1 MAERTILGCSLGN
14 CVHVAGILNF
24 LALSRREGYATSFL
38 GAAVPV
44 ERLLEAV
51 SAERP
56 DLVAVS
62 YRLSPEPL
70 RQLLGELA
78 EGLGRRGLGGIR
90 MCFGGTPEV
99 GRVAVESGLFEAVF
113 DGTQPVDEIVAYLRG
128 ETARGGEET
137 WGSTLLER
145 LRLTSRPLLR
155 HHFGQP
161 TVAAT
166 VEGAGRIAEA
176 RALDVLSIGPDQN
189 AQESF
194 FRPED
199 MDPSLDGA
207 GGVPLRTADDLRAI
221 YEATRRGN
229 YPLLRCYS
237 GTRDLI
243 RWAEVHVETIHNAWG
258 AIPLCWYNVL
268 DRRSNRPLEAAIEEN
283 QRCMAWYGER
293 GIPLECNESHH
304 WSLREAHDTI
314 AVVMA
319 YLAAYN
325 ARKAGVAT
333 YVAQYM
339 FNTPATTSY
348 AMDLA
353 KMLANRELIE
363 RLHGE
368 GFTSLTQTRAGLMSF
383 SPDAATAKGQLGAST
398 ALQLQLEPVIMHV
411 VGYCE
416 ADHAARPDELI
427 ESCRLVQGVIESCGH
442 DAPDGTGAARVQ
454 ERRAELVA
462 EAEVLLEALRAL
474 DCGCGDPW
482 ACPRCLARAIRT
494 GLLDAPHLC
503 GNPAAAGRLVTG
515 VVDGAIRALNPETG
529 APVSEAERLA
539 LLGRDH

>member
-14 CVHVAGILNF
+14 CVHVAGALNF

-51 SAERP
+51 GAERP

-78 EGLGRRGLGGIR
+78 EGLEARGLGGTR

-113 DGTQPVDEIVAYLRG
+113 DGTQPVEEIVAYLRG
-128 ETARGGEET
+128 ETARRGEET
-137 WGSTLLER
+137 WGNTLLER

-161 TVAAT
+161 TVETT
-166 VEGAGRIAEA
+166 VEGAARIAEA
-176 RALDVLSIGPDQN
+176 RVLDVLSIGPDQN

-194 FRPED
+194 FRPEE

-207 GGVPLRTADDLRAI
+207 GGVPLRRAEDLRAI

-283 QRCMAWYGER
+283 QRGMAWYAER

-325 ARKAGVAT
+325 ARKVGVET

-353 KMLANRELIE
+353 KMLAKRELIE
-363 RLHGE
+363 RLQGE
-368 GFTSLTQTRAGLMSF
+368 GFRSVTQTRAGLMSF
-383 SPDAATAKGQLGAST
+383 SPEAARAKGQLGAST
-398 ALQLQLEPVIMHV
+398 ALQLQLEPAIVHV

-416 ADHAARPDELI
+416 ADHAARPDEVI

-442 DAPDGTGAARVQ
+442 DAPDGTGSARVQ
-454 ERRAELVA
+454 ERREELVA

-474 DCGCGDPW
+474 DCGCGDAW

-515 VVDGAIRALNPETG
+515 VVEGAIRALNPETG
-529 APVSEAERLA
+529 APISERERIA
-539 LLGRDH
+539 LLGRDG